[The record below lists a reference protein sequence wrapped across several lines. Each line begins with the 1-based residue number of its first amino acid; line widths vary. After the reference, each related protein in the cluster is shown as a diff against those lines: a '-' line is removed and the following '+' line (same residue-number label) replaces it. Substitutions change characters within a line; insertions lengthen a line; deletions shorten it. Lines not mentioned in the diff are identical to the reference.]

1 MVTQIQSMA
10 TRLSELQRVRANL
23 QSYSHPD
30 DLGATMALAM
40 KYVGGTVQA
49 HAVIAELTSA
59 LDNMIERQKAD
70 IRQSLDD

>member
-1 MVTQIQSMA
+1 MATQLQSMA
-10 TRLSELQRVRANL
+10 TRLSELQRVRGNL

-40 KYVGGTVQA
+40 KYAGGTVQA
-49 HAVIAELTSA
+49 HAVIAELTNA

-70 IRQSLDD
+70 IRQSLDE